1 MTPKKL
7 VRWDV
12 NNVSISDF
20 ASPSLQNGSME
31 SIMLSTS
38 SLEFIN
44 SQLVAH
50 GFTANPGLSLDGT
63 SVDDAQR
70 IVKCLL
76 SMLGQRVVSELCS
89 ATDRFQY
96 LCIGRHGAD
105 GRANDKITNLILRP

>member
-50 GFTANPGLSLDGT
+50 GFTTNPGLSLDGT
-63 SVDDAQR
+63 SAVDAQR
-70 IVKCLL
+70 VVKCLL

-89 ATDRFQY
+89 ATDHFQY

-105 GRANDKITNLILRP
+105 GRANNKATNIILRP